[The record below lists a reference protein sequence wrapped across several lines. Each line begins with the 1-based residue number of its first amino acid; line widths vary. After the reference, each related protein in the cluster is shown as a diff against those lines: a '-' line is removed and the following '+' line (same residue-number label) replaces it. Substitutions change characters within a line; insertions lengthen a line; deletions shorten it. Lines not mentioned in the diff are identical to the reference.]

1 MALLAPSRRRH
12 EPVVRRPGADVALA
26 PVQARAHATRDAL
39 LAAGRALLAD
49 RDFDALSIADLAGR
63 AGLSVGSFYGR
74 FRDKEAYIDQL
85 QLQVTTEWV
94 DAATR
99 MFDAQRAR
107 GAGAA
112 TIVRELCVTVV
123 RLLRADA
130 GFLRAALRHT
140 PSAARWTPMKHT
152 GRAVVDMAARLLV
165 PALAHLPAGQRTARV
180 RFAMQIVYGTVIN
193 AVLNDPGPLALADP
207 KLERELARV
216 MCLYLGI
223 DADSPPAAARRPR
236 GAAGAKRPPRTR
248 KNQSAAA
255 SGREETRA

>member
-1 MALLAPSRRRH
+1 MALLAPPRRRH
-12 EPVVRRPGADVALA
+12 EPVARRPGGDAALA

-107 GAGAA
+107 GADA
-112 TIVRELCVTVV
+112 TAIVRELCATVV
-123 RLLRADA
+123 RLLRTDA

-140 PSAARWTPMKHT
+140 PSAARWTPMKRT

-165 PALAHLPAGQRTARV
+165 GALPHLPAGQRTVRV

-193 AVLNDPGPLALADP
+193 AVLNDPGPLALDDP

-223 DADSPPAAARRPR
+223 DADRAGAARRSPR
-236 GAAGAKRPPRTR
+236 GAAGAKRRAHPSPQNHTT
-248 KNQSAAA
+248 A
-255 SGREETRA
+255 SSG